1 LISGEGETSVAMG
14 AMGAVEG
21 AGAVTDVG
29 AVGEEVG
36 EGSFLANAF
45 FSLARL
51 FWNHTFSRKAEETN
65 GVRFF
70 SEAERKNRRG

>member
-1 LISGEGETSVAMG
+1 VAMG

-21 AGAVTDVG
+21 AGAVTDVE

-36 EGSFLANAF
+36 EGSLLANAF

-51 FWNHTFSRKAEETN
+51 FWNHTFSRKAEE
-65 GVRFF
+65 
-70 SEAERKNRRG
+70 SK